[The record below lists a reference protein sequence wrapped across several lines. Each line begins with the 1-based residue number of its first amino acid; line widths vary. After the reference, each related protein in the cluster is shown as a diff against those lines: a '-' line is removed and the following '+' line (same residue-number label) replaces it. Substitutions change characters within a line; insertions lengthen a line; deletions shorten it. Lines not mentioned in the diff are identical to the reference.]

1 MNAKTIPDKPKVN
14 TAATNIIIAHNQSPL
29 INAGKKQSRSR
40 TYCLCSVKKMSKKY
54 SDTELD
60 KITSKGIEYLN
71 KKTKSIS
78 EKCAK
83 EANAS

>member
-1 MNAKTIPDKPKVN
+1 MSNAFSLSSEREKYEYKQCV
-14 TAATNIIIAHNQSPL
+14 QLL